1 MTLRP
6 SGGQARPNHSSM
18 SSDQRPRL
26 FGCLS
31 GPRPTAFQGG
41 MGLSHLDRM
50 TKTCRKGRIFLE
62 CVPKHPHPSTK
73 LIFHV
78 SCCRPS
84 LSLITYLSF
93 ASLDFL
99 SLHIF
104 GFSFSRRLSPLKSL
118 LSFQEVCF
126 QRQLLSFTLTSRLIF
141 FGLDMELSFL
151 FVRRLF
157 TEQPKDQRMKSPC
170 ETSGQHGRV
179 FDDVCEFY
187 PEPIGVPISSIF

>member
-141 FGLDMELSFL
+141 FGLDMELSF
-151 FVRRLF
+151 FVCSTAFHRATKRSENEVALRDF
-157 TEQPKDQRMKSPC
+157 WTTWK
-170 ETSGQHGRV
+170 
-179 FDDVCEFY
+179 
-187 PEPIGVPISSIF
+187 GV